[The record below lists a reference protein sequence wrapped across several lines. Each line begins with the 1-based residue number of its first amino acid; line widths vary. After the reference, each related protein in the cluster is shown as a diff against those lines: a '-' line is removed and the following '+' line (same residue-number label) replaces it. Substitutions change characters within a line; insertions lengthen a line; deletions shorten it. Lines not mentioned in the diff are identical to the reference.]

1 MKIYLGLDIG
11 DVRIGVAKS
20 DGLAMFA
27 SSYEVI
33 DRNITNPFERIK
45 EIINSEKVIALVL
58 GLPKTKDGQNSIQVE
73 KIERFVSELKLF
85 IPENLPIHYI
95 DERYTTKEAE
105 YYLKNFSK
113 KNGKERRKVVDM
125 VAAQII
131 LQNFL
136 DKYRGKI

>member
-33 DRNITNPFERIK
+33 DRNITDPFERIK

>member
-85 IPENLPIHYI
+85 TPENLPIHYI

>member
-33 DRNITNPFERIK
+33 DRNITDPFERIK

-113 KNGKERRKVVDM
+113 KMVKKEEK
-125 VAAQII
+125 
-131 LQNFL
+131 L
-136 DKYRGKI
+136 

>member
-1 MKIYLGLDIG
+1 
-11 DVRIGVAKS
+11 
-20 DGLAMFA
+20 
-27 SSYEVI
+27 
-33 DRNITNPFERIK
+33 T
-45 EIINSEKVIALVL
+45 
-58 GLPKTKDGQNSIQVE
+58 
-73 KIERFVSELKLF
+73 
-85 IPENLPIHYI
+85 IHYI

-113 KNGKERRKVVDM
+113 KNCKERRKVVDM